1 MGMPENETSHW
12 HHHYQQHHNHY
23 KNHHQNHQNHHQN
36 INKITKIIIKI
47 IIMQPCGCQ
56 RMKQPNLKWHATK
69 FTLSSYLYISIR
81 QSLYIVVYSQTNVST
96 FPDRSH
102 LYIAQ
107 TLGVLAPCYSH
118 HFSRLQCSFQCTV
131 VYDTCFIVC
140 DVHPMCTHH
149 ALQCAMFCAPWVAQL
164 YDASSHVSLSVMRK
178 TQCIFHNVH
187 VQCTMCIAMCSV
199 VCPTL

>member
-1 MGMPENETSHW
+1 MPRCPW
-12 HHHYQQHHNHY
+12 
-23 KNHHQNHQNHHQN
+23 
-36 INKITKIIIKI
+36 
-47 IIMQPCGCQ
+47 
-56 RMKQPNLKWHATK
+56 
-69 FTLSSYLYISIR
+69 SSL
-81 QSLYIVVYSQTNVST
+81 T

-187 VQCTMCIAMCSV
+187 VQCTLCICSTIRREQRTSS
-199 VCPTL
+199 CTLWNPSLNQKDKHINC